1 MTKKTNTKRAL
12 LMSALALLLCL
23 SMLVGSTFAWFT
35 DEVTSGNNII
45 QSGTLDIAMEWAN
58 GKEDPATA
66 NWIDASTGAIFNNDK
81 WEPGYTEARHI
92 KISNKGTLA
101 LRWNLA
107 IVPNG
112 TVSNLADVIDVY
124 AIGLNYLENTSA
136 ALNAKQVAD
145 RDALTG
151 FTYVGTLAELL
162 GSGIITDTLLESE
175 AMSFTLVLKMREEA
189 GNEYQNLSIGTDFSI
204 KLIANQF
211 DYEVDS
217 FDKNYDKLA
226 GKTAVTPANAQ
237 EAIYAA
243 QPGDVI
249 YLGTGIYGDLVL
261 ENADGTPKTDI
272 TIEGQG
278 GNVSACTVES
288 ININSS
294 VNVTLKNILFEITGA
309 EAVYGKSGNASGYVS
324 NIIGAKSGANTG
336 AKNVVIDNCSFKSS
350 SSYDVNTYV
359 PISFEE
365 QGRPTS
371 RATNITI
378 MNCKTDPMKNMFQFA
393 RLNYLA
399 EGTVI
404 VKNNSLLAS
413 CQHNVFN
420 LTGNGA
426 DIIVK
431 DNTFGW
437 IDRFSGDA
445 KANAWNPEK
454 AAIGTSR
461 QGTHTINVEI
471 TGNTFAMKDALT
483 SEGVVVELKSTYTT
497 DNCTVKFSGNTF
509 AGSLAGM
516 TEATVPCNMP

>member
-1 MTKKTNTKRAL
+1 MTKSKSTKRAL
-12 LMSALALLLCL
+12 LMSALALLMCV
-23 SMLVGSTFAWFT
+23 SMLIGSTFAWFT
-35 DEVTSGNNII
+35 DEVTSANNII
-45 QSGTLDIAMEWAN
+45 KSGSLKIAMEWAN

-66 NWIDASTGAIFNNDK
+66 TWTDASTGAIFNNDR

-101 LRWNLA
+101 LRWDLA

-112 TVSNLADVIDVY
+112 TVSALADVIDVY
-124 AIGLNYLENTSA
+124 AYGLNYLADSAA

-145 RDALTG
+145 RDTLTG
-151 FTYVGTLAELL
+151 FTYVGTLGELL
-162 GSGIITDTLLESE
+162 GSGIITDTLLEGE

-204 KLIANQF
+204 KLIANQM

-226 GKTAVTPANAQ
+226 GKTIVTPANAQ
-237 EAIYAA
+237 EAIHAA

-249 YLGTGIYGDLVL
+249 YLGTGIYGDLVI
-261 ENADGTPKTDI
+261 ENADGTPKTGI
-272 TIEGQG
+272 TIEGQA
-278 GNVSACTVES
+278 GNASGCTVES

-294 VNVTLKNILFEITGA
+294 SDVTLKNIRFEITGA
-309 EAVYGKSGNASGYVS
+309 EAVYNKAGNASGYVS

-336 AKNVVIDNCSFKSS
+336 AKNVVIDNCSFKTSN
-350 SSYDVNTYV
+350 SYDVNTYV

-365 QGRPTS
+365 ASRPTS

-378 MNCKTDPMKNMFQFA
+378 MNCKTDPMKNMFNFA
-393 RLNYLA
+393 RLNYVN
-399 EGTVI
+399 GTVI
-404 VKNNSLLAS
+404 IKDNQLLAT
-413 CQHNVFN
+413 CQHNAFN
-420 LTGNGA
+420 LTGNSA

-431 DNTFGW
+431 GNIIGHQSA
-437 IDRFSGDA
+437 FSNYNG
-445 KANAWNPEK
+445 WNPEK

-461 QGTHTINVEI
+461 QGTHTINIEI
-471 TGNTFAMKDALT
+471 TGNTFVMKDALGT
-483 SEGVVVELKSTYTT
+483 EGVVIDLKSSYTA
-497 DNCTVKFSGNTF
+497 DNCAVNFSGNTF

-516 TEATVPCNMP
+516 TEASAPVVMP

>member
-1 MTKKTNTKRAL
+1 MTKRKSTK
-12 LMSALALLLCL
+12 SALISSVVALFLCFTMLL
-23 SMLVGSTFAWFT
+23 GTTYAWFT
-35 DEVTSGNNII
+35 DSVTSSGNII
-45 QSGTLDIAMEWAN
+45 KSGTLDVEMSWAN
-58 GKEDPATA
+58 GKEDPATVA
-66 NWIDASTGAIFNNDK
+66 WTDASTGAIFNNSL

-101 LRWNLA
+101 LRWDLA

-124 AIGLNYLENTSA
+124 AIGLNYLAETSA

-145 RDALTG
+145 RNALDG
-151 FTYVGTLAELL
+151 FTYMGNLNELL
-162 GSGIITDTLLESE
+162 NAGLITDKLLAGEE
-175 AMSFTLVLKMREEA
+175 MSFTLVLKMREEA

-204 KLIANQF
+204 KLFANQVNS
-211 DYEVDS
+211 EADS
-217 FDKNYDKLA
+217 FDEYYDKLA
-226 GKTAVTPANAQ
+226 GKNVVDPTNVQA
-237 EAIYAA
+237 AIHAA

-261 ENADGTPKTDI
+261 ENADGTPKTGI
-272 TIEGQG
+272 TIEGQT
-278 GNVSACTVES
+278 GNASGCTVES
-288 ININSS
+288 INLNSS
-294 VNVTLKNILFEITGA
+294 IDVTLKNIRFEITGA
-309 EAVYGKSGNASGYVS
+309 EAVYNKSGNASGYVS

-336 AKNVVIDNCSFKSS
+336 AKNVLIDNCSFKTSN
-350 SSYDVNTYV
+350 SYDVNTYV

-378 MNCKTDPMKNMFQFA
+378 MNCKTDPMKNVFQFA
-393 RLNYLA
+393 RLNYV

-404 VKNNSLLAS
+404 VKNNSLMAS
-413 CQHNVFN
+413 SQHNVIN
-420 LTGNGA
+420 LTGNSA

-437 IDRFSGDA
+437 IDAFSGDA

-461 QGTHTINVEI
+461 KGSHQINIEI
-471 TGNTFAMKDALT
+471 TGNTFAMKDALGA
-483 SEGVVVELKSTYTT
+483 EGVVIDIKTNSYTA
-497 DNCTVKFSGNTF
+497 DNCAVNFSGNTF
-509 AGSLAGM
+509 VGSLAGM
-516 TEATVPCNMP
+516 DETTVPVVKP